1 MGRPNNRSFQG
12 GVNISVAGG
21 LAFGVSYLLDGA
33 LHNDPQNAAGLAL
46 PFPDAVQEFRVT
58 TSGTNAENGV
68 RSGASVS
75 AVTKSGTNRFSG
87 NAFEFYRDAKFNA
100 ISRFAPIGP
109 DGEQMDDGLTRHQ
122 FGGTFGGPDQARPH
136 VLLRRLPA
144 DRDHAAAGIAP
155 GAGPHG
161 SDARRGLHLVC
172 LGRLPGRYRGD
183 AAGALRRQPHQS
195 RGVQPGRVEP
205 RRAPAEDDGSVRR
218 DALFDSARPLRG
230 TVCRPRRFPAECQPF
245 DLRPLHDHHR

>member
-1 MGRPNNRSFQG
+1 MDTQSAGISEVVEQERIVELPLQGRQVTDLICLTGAAVDMGRPNNRSFQG

-100 ISRFAPIGP
+100 ISRF
-109 DGEQMDDGLTRHQ
+109 
-122 FGGTFGGPDQARPH
+122 
-136 VLLRRLPA
+136 
-144 DRDHAAAGIAP
+144 
-155 GAGPHG
+155 
-161 SDARRGLHLVC
+161 
-172 LGRLPGRYRGD
+172 
-183 AAGALRRQPHQS
+183 
-195 RGVQPGRVEP
+195 
-205 RRAPAEDDGSVRR
+205 RAH
-218 DALFDSARPLRG
+218 
-230 TVCRPRRFPAECQPF
+230 RPRRRSRWTTA
-245 DLRPLHDHHR
+245 